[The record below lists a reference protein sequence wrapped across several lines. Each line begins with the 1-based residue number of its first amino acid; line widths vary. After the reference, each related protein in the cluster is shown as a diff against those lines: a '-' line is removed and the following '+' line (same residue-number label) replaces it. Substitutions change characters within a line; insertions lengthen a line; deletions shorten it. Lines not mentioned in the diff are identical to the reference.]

1 MRDVEMLIRYFGLS
15 RFLHDYRGNLK
26 VFLDQTC
33 QRLNATWDEE
43 ENRIR
48 EEAERCAEAIR
59 TTQQIFDRDAFKRWN
74 GERFEGRFNRT
85 VFDIMTYYF
94 RTPEVGARALD
105 RAPAVKESFQRLS
118 EGDAEFDDALQATT
132 KTVSA
137 TAKRLEAWGDSLEET
152 LELDFPIPRLADGSI
167 RVA

>member
-1 MRDVEMLIRYFGLS
+1 MSGL
-15 RFLHDYRGNLK
+15 RFCGRWIFREGSVGTISSDSA
-26 VFLDQTC
+26 
-33 QRLNATWDEE
+33 QRKKECRTEITFDLVDAL
-43 ENRIR
+43 RLAHR
-48 EEAERCAEAIR
+48 FKKLR
-59 TTQQIFDRDAFKRWN
+59 TTLEPFTVPALECVTVEDLLS
-74 GERFEGRFNRT
+74 GSRFNRT

-105 RAPAVKESFQRLS
+105 RAPALKESFQRLS
-118 EGDAEFDDALQATT
+118 EGDAEFDDLQVTT